1 MSELRI
7 NGRRHLLLIYI
18 HGFMGNETSFQNFP
32 AHVYDSLSQRLSASH
47 TVEYIVYPRF
57 KTRKNINVAGDDFSL
72 WCVAQVSYPK
82 TSMKG

>member
-1 MSELRI
+1 MSELPI

-32 AHVYDSLSQRLSASH
+32 AHVYVSLSQRLSASH

-72 WCVAQVSYPK
+72 WCVAQASYPK